1 LLRQKKLGSAPDFL
15 LLLNLFDSADPPQYN
30 SSILFKILMFYGV
43 FDMGDLLVLF
53 IPILIIFLFFAFAI
67 GLVVITRKLHRRGR
81 RNPLTC
87 DLLRNPGESLRGQI
101 EDLTLDHVFYLLCFV
116 FSPLLIGS
124 QFLFQSH
131 LDSSA
136 STQKILPIHVI
147 IVVGFTS
154 YFAVQ
159 VVRTMRKRQSLRLG
173 LECEMAVGQ
182 ELNQLMLLGCR
193 VYHDFPAE
201 DFNIDHIVIGP
212 AGVYAVETKGRA
224 KPDKGRGTEDARVV
238 YDGKALRYPDW
249 TETKPI
255 AQAKR
260 QAQWLANWLQSAVGQ
275 PVSVQPALALPG
287 WFIERQ
293 GRDMVVFNP
302 KNSGFLATPRGA
314 RVLSDEMI
322 QRVAHQVE
330 QRCRT
335 VKPLSYCKKK
345 EK

>member
-1 LLRQKKLGSAPDFL
+1 MDDRLIPLIPSL
-15 LLLNLFDSADPPQYN
+15 
-30 SSILFKILMFYGV
+30 IMFV
-43 FDMGDLLVLF
+43 C
-53 IPILIIFLFFAFAI
+53 FALAI
-67 GLVVITRKLHRRGR
+67 GLLAITKKFHRRGR
-81 RNPLTC
+81 RNPLTS
-87 DLLRNPGESLRGQI
+87 DLLRNPGESLREQ
-101 EDLTLDHVFYLLCFV
+101 LDEVIFGLLGYALILVFI
-116 FSPLLIGS
+116 PLLLYTQLITQGYFI
-124 QFLFQSH
+124 QKDITL
-131 LDSSA
+131 SSIFWA
-136 STQKILPIHVI
+136 VLMCLGVI
-147 IVVGFTS
+147 AFFS
-154 YFAVQ
+154 YRLVSS
-159 VVRTMRKRQSLRLG
+159 MRKAQSLRLG

-224 KPDKGRGTEDARVV
+224 KPDKGRGTEDAKVV
-238 YDGKALRYPDW
+238 YDGKALRYPGW

>member
-1 LLRQKKLGSAPDFL
+1 MSDR
-15 LLLNLFDSADPPQYN
+15 
-30 SSILFKILMFYGV
+30 
-43 FDMGDLLVLF
+43 LVLF
-53 IPILIIFLFFAFAI
+53 IPILIMFVFFAFAI
-67 GLVVITRKLHRRGR
+67 GLVAITRKLHRRGR

-87 DLLRNPGESLRGQI
+87 DLLRNPGESLREQV
-101 EDLTLDHVFYLLCFV
+101 EDLTLDQIFYLLCFV

-131 LDSSA
+131 LVSNA
-136 STQKILPIHVI
+136 STQKVLPIHLF
-147 IVVGFTS
+147 IVVGFAS

-159 VVRTMRKRQSLRLG
+159 MVRTMRKRQSLRLG
-173 LECEMAVGQ
+173 LECELAVGQ

-193 VYHDFPAE
+193 VYHDFPAQ

-224 KPDKGRGTEDARVV
+224 KPDKGRGAEDARVV
-238 YDGKALRYPDW
+238 YDGKALRYPGW

-255 AQAKR
+255 VQAKR

-275 PVSVQPALALPG
+275 SIPVQPALALPG
-287 WFIERQ
+287 WYIDRQ
-293 GRDMVVFNP
+293 GRDMVVFNSKKP
-302 KNSGFLATPRGA
+302 GFLATPRGA
-314 RVLSDEMI
+314 RVLSDEVI

-335 VKPLSYCKKK
+335 VEPLSYCKKQGK
-345 EK
+345 